1 MSFLHRK
8 VSTLQSVQPSGEKC
22 HWWRRNVGWVL
33 FVALAACLFLPT
45 NYVIEMPG
53 PTMNV
58 LGRETLDNGA
68 SGRAVTSKED
78 TIRIAGAPVKPTS
91 GKLLMVTV
99 NVEGS
104 PRVPINAMQTL
115 AAWFHPQEAVMPRE
129 VVFPIGET
137 TRAYDKQISGQMSS
151 AQGRAQSVAL
161 KFIAQ
166 RHLANLDDP
175 NIKIDMSAGDV
186 GGPSAGMMFALGII
200 DKLTSGTMAG
210 NQTIAGTGTISAE
223 EQIGKIGGIR
233 LKMLG
238 ARRDGASW
246 FLAPSG
252 NCSDVVGYVPAGLRV
267 VKVSTLLQAYNAVV
281 AIGQGQGAD
290 LPTCTA

>member
-1 MSFLHRK
+1 MLL
-8 VSTLQSVQPSGEKC
+8 V
-22 HWWRRNVGWVL
+22 VL
-33 FVALAACLFLPT
+33 VACLFLPT

-58 LGRETLDNGA
+58 LGRETLDDGG
-68 SGRAVTSKED
+68 SGNAAASKED
-78 TIRIAGAPVKPTS
+78 AIRIAGAPVKPTS

-104 PRVPINAMQTL
+104 PQDPINAMQTL

-137 TRAYDKQISGQMSS
+137 TKAYDKQIDGQMSG
-151 AQGRAQSVAL
+151 AQGQAQSVAL

-166 RHLANLDDP
+166 RHLADLDDQD
-175 NIKIDMSAGDV
+175 IRIDMNAGDV
-186 GGPSAGMMFALGII
+186 GGPSAGMMFALGTI
-200 DKLTSGTMAG
+200 DKLTTGTMAG
-210 NQTIAGTGTISAE
+210 DQTIAGTGTISAE

-252 NCSDVVGYVPAGLRV
+252 NCPDVAGYVPAGLRV
-267 VKVSTLLQAYNAVV
+267 VKVSTLLQAYDAVV
-281 AIGQGQGAD
+281 AIGQGHGAD
-290 LPTCTA
+290 LPTCTAK